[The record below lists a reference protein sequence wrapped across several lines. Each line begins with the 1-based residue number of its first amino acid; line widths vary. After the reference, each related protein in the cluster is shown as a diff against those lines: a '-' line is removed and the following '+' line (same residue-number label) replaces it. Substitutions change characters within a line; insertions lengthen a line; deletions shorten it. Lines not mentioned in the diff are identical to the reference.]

1 VPHTK
6 PRQSPTGTRNRATLA
21 AMPPAS
27 LEGGPRPATVD
38 SPSEGHPP
46 STRETTG
53 HQLNAQ
59 RSHGSRTD
67 ASQNTR
73 TGRADRATHKL
84 AREEPRA
91 IHAHTHR
98 NRRNHPDQ
106 HPTTRRQPATQTPHL
121 HTPHHQPTH
130 TPTSTPQPHHNTP
143 HPRPATPATQA
154 KQQQQPDQPEL
165 IGVYRAP
172 VTSVTDMGNT
182 GKHPASTR
190 ATSDIITHHVMTT
203 PVTLPDTPT
212 RHGSHKTAG
221 QTVIPDNYTY
231 RYRQASKRLT
241 GGCAGRG
248 GREHVLTPTVWGAHS
263 WFVGCGSFGGR
274 LVGRGDLWR

>member
-106 HPTTRRQPATQTPHL
+106 HPTTRRQPAYPNTP
-121 HTPHHQPTH
+121 PTH
-130 TPTSTPQPHHNTP
+130 AAPPANTHADKHTATTPQHATSSASHTSNPGETAAAT
-143 HPRPATPATQA
+143 RPARRIPC
-154 KQQQQPDQPEL
+154 
-165 IGVYRAP
+165 
-172 VTSVTDMGNT
+172 T
-182 GKHPASTR
+182 G
-190 ATSDIITHHVMTT
+190 HV
-203 PVTLPDTPT
+203 
-212 RHGSHKTAG
+212 SH
-221 QTVIPDNYTY
+221 
-231 RYRQASKRLT
+231 
-241 GGCAGRG
+241 
-248 GREHVLTPTVWGAHS
+248 
-263 WFVGCGSFGGR
+263 
-274 LVGRGDLWR
+274 